1 MFDAT
6 LRGFS
11 MAMTQRS
18 TVVGVFPDRAHAEQ
32 AITELHNLGLRDKQI
47 GYVVLGEKGM
57 GETAVADKKPGEGAL
72 LGAAGGGIAGGLL
85 GAGASLLIPG
95 IGPAI
100 AGGVLAATLGGLA
113 IGALT
118 GGITGALV
126 KLGVPEEDARY
137 YQRELEAGRPIVTV
151 EALGQQQQAVLDV
164 FHRYGAHGAS
174 TRPGM

>member
-18 TVVGVFPDRAHAEQ
+18 TVVGVFPDRAYAEQ

>member
-1 MFDAT
+1 
-6 LRGFS
+6 

-32 AITELHNLGLRDKQI
+32 AITELHNLGFMDKQI
-47 GYVVLGEKGM
+47 GYVMLGEKDQG
-57 GETAVADKKPGEGAL
+57 GAAAAGKNLGEGAI
-72 LGAAGGGIAGGLL
+72 LGAAGGGLAGGLL

-137 YQRELEAGRPIVTV
+137 YQKELEAGRPIVTV
-151 EALGQQQQAVLDV
+151 EATGQQQAVLNV